1 LNFLT
6 VNIKHMR
13 ELLILIKAM
22 IGTAFIGGASLIAF
36 NYFGWIACFVVFFI
50 AVYLFFEAL
59 DYLGL

>member
-1 LNFLT
+1 
-6 VNIKHMR
+6 MR

-36 NYFGWIACFVVFFI
+36 NYLGWIACFVVFFI

>member
-1 LNFLT
+1 
-6 VNIKHMR
+6 MR

-22 IGTAFIGGASLIAF
+22 IGTAFIGGTSLIAF
-36 NYFGWIACFVVFFI
+36 NYFGWIAGFIVFFI